1 MQGIRLPRNMRIKKN
16 EDGTFNIFTIKAKLT
31 TPLKSFE
38 KRNILTPAMVS
49 YLEDYKSRLN
59 KDKEG
64 KITDLKTLGRIDAI
78 LSKPRYDKDPMQ
90 LDTKVECRYTEAH
103 YRRAG
108 YKGYEDFKEKEAI
121 RIAEQEKLRK
131 ETEEKRAKEVK
142 KDAKAKQ

>member
-1 MQGIRLPRNMRIKKN
+1 MKGFNLPRNMKIKKN

-31 TPLKSFE
+31 IPLKSFE
-38 KRNILTPAMVS
+38 NRNILTSAMVS

-64 KITDLKTLGRIDAI
+64 KITDIKTLGRIDAI
-78 LSKPRYDKDPMQ
+78 LSKPRYDKDPVQ
-90 LDTKVECRYTEAH
+90 IDAKVECRYTEAH

-108 YKGYEDFKEKEAI
+108 FKGYDDFKEKEA
-121 RIAEQEKLRK
+121 AEIKLRK
-131 ETEEKRAKEVK
+131 EETEKKAKEVS